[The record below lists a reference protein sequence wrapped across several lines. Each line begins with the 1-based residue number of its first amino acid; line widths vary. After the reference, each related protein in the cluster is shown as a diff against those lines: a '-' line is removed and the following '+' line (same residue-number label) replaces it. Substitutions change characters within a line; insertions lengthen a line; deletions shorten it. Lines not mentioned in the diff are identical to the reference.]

1 MEEIMTELRDLMKKT
16 IADKPAY
23 VAGRTIEQAKKDNGG
38 IEMIKLGSNEN
49 LMGPSPKAIE
59 AMKEAASHRSAAAFL
74 DPTIETRSCR
84 SRSVRSPRAQS
95 TFGGSAR
102 ASSAC
107 G

>member
-1 MEEIMTELRDLMKKT
+1 MTELRDLMKKT

-59 AMKEAASHRSAAAFL
+59 AMKEAASEMNTYP
-74 DPTIETRSCR
+74 DPMAMDLCAKLAEYYHL
-84 SRSVRSPRAQS
+84 
-95 TFGGSAR
+95 
-102 ASSAC
+102 
-107 G
+107 